1 MKNITNNGNNKP
13 WVKIV
18 VVRDKFIKKF
28 LPHLLMFPLIYHSAM
43 SPRTENRNIINDM
56 IITINIYDKL

>member
-18 VVRDKFIKKF
+18 VVRDKFVKKF
-28 LPHLLMFPLIYHSAM
+28 LPHLLMFPLIYH
-43 SPRTENRNIINDM
+43 
-56 IITINIYDKL
+56 

>member
-18 VVRDKFIKKF
+18 VVRYKFVKNFTTSSNVSVNLLLIKD
-28 LPHLLMFPLIYHSAM
+28 L
-43 SPRTENRNIINDM
+43 